1 MSTAPLPLCGTLL
14 YQGAHALDTAHGRF
28 VAHAFHDLALHRPLL
43 AVVRGTCD
51 GDAPLLARVHSS
63 CMTGESAGAAD
74 CDCAEQLDAALA
86 RIAAAGRGV
95 LFYLL
100 QEGRGA
106 GFIAKARDR
115 MLVQAS
121 RDRVTTFDAYAH
133 LGLDRDY
140 RRYETVAF
148 AAVALGIRAPLRLLS
163 NNPDKLAALRSAGV
177 ALDGNEPLRH
187 APSPFNV
194 SYLAAKSRSGHAL
207 GESATTPIAAEPPE
221 PVEVCEPTAVPG
233 LPHLLRVASYL
244 LPVRALP
251 PAEGAWWLR
260 VHAYIDCTTGG
271 ERIVLTVPRPA
282 AVTPLV
288 HVHDDTLLGR
298 FPTTT
303 HPAHAWRRA
312 VARLVA
318 RGAGAALFLV
328 HDDPPRPAGDIA
340 AAALVAEQPDLV
352 RLLASHLP
360 GRAELLAP
368 HPALAAALRAAGVTV
383 EAAPT

>member
-1 MSTAPLPLCGTLL
+1 MNPAPLPLCGTLL
-14 YQGAHALDTAHGRF
+14 YQGARALDTAHGRF
-28 VAHAFHDLALHRPLL
+28 IAHAFHDLALHRPLL
-43 AVVRGTCD
+43 AVLRGACD
-51 GDAPLLARVHSS
+51 GPTPLLARVHSS

-86 RIAAAGRGV
+86 RIAAAGRGA

-140 RRYETVAF
+140 RRYETVAY
-148 AAVALGIRAPLRLLS
+148 AAAALNLSAPLRVLS

-177 ALDGNEPLRH
+177 AIAGSEPLRH

-194 SYLAAKSRSGHAL
+194 SYLTAKSRSGHAL
-207 GESATTPIAAEPPE
+207 GEPAAAAIAAEPPE
-221 PVEVCEPTAVPG
+221 AVEVCEPTAVPG

-251 PAEGAWWLR
+251 PAEGAYWLR
-260 VHAYIDCTTGG
+260 VHAYIDRETGG
-271 ERIVLTVPRPA
+271 ERIVLTVPQPA
-282 AVTPLV
+282 DVTPLV
-288 HVHDDTLLGR
+288 HVHADTLLGR
-298 FPTTT
+298 FPASS
-303 HPAHAWRRA
+303 HPAHDWRTA
-312 VARLVA
+312 VARLA
-318 RGAGAALFLV
+318 ERGAGAALLLV
-328 HDDPPRPAGDIA
+328 HDDPPRPPEDVD
-340 AAALVAEQPDLV
+340 AAALAAEHPDLV
-352 RLLASHLP
+352 RLLAAHLP
-360 GRAELLAP
+360 GRAELLVP
-368 HPALAAALRAAGVTV
+368 HAALAAALRAAGVVV
-383 EAAPT
+383 EAAAA